1 MANHQSIKFSGMLNQ
16 HEFKERYIF
25 IMQRIEND
33 LSKEDIAFLLGRTSY
48 HVIDYES
55 FSDQVKMDYED
66 HEVMAELFKTPF
78 PATPAFNSKVNKV
91 DISMEKRLIR
101 GTCIQ
106 TDRELH
112 YHFIHPWTI
121 KGINEPLTILKP
133 IQSKTRKDEEL
144 SHELRIELARL
155 TDFGYFNNKSPA
167 ITIYRHMQIHVI
179 PDWQPLLVPAL
190 RQVVFEF
197 IRSEKLQLKNERGH
211 IYYQTKL

>member
-16 HEFKERYIF
+16 HEFKERFIF
-25 IMQRIEND
+25 IMQRIENG

-66 HEVMAELFKTPF
+66 HEVMAELFKTPL
-78 PATPAFNSKVNKV
+78 PAAPAFNSKVNKV
-91 DISMEKRLIR
+91 DISMEKRMIR
-101 GTCIQ
+101 GSCIQ
-106 TDRELH
+106 TDKELH
-112 YHFIHPWTI
+112 YQFIHPWTI

-133 IQSKTRKDEEL
+133 IQSYARNDVEV
-144 SHELRIELARL
+144 SHELRMEFARL
-155 TDFGYFNNKSPA
+155 IDFGYFNNKSPA
-167 ITIYRHMQIHVI
+167 IAIYRHMQTHLI
-179 PDWQPLLVPAL
+179 PDWQSLLVPAL

-197 IRSEKLQLKNERGH
+197 ISSEKLQLKNELGH

>member
-1 MANHQSIKFSGMLNQ
+1 MANNQIIKFSGMLNQ

-25 IMQRIEND
+25 IIQRIENGF
-33 LSKEDIAFLLGRTSY
+33 SKEDIAFLLGRSSY

-66 HEVMAELFKTPF
+66 HEVMAELFKTPL
-78 PATPAFNSKVNKV
+78 PPTPAFNSKVNKV
-91 DISMEKRLIR
+91 DISVEKRMIR

-106 TDRELH
+106 TDREL
-112 YHFIHPWTI
+112 YYQFIHPWTI
-121 KGINEPLTILKP
+121 KGINEPLTIHRP
-133 IQSKTRKDEEL
+133 IRSNTRNNEEL
-144 SHELRIELARL
+144 SHELRMELARL

-167 ITIYRHMQIHVI
+167 MTIYRHMHIHVI

-197 IRSEKLQLKNERGH
+197 ISLEKLHLKNERGH